1 MKSNWI
7 DHALCG
13 IAVACVLAA
22 SCGAVIAL
30 QPLSALL
37 GRYQLLADAAAL
49 PIAYGL
55 LSAATVAAMLKLR
68 PMPCGEH
75 PMDSPAATYWKLIT
89 VLCRLGQGA
98 LGWCTPFFMQ
108 PALDALFGARVGSQL
123 AFGGAIDDPYLVS
136 IGDRV
141 VLGNASLVT
150 GNYLSGGM
158 LVCHPVRIGADVTI
172 GANAI
177 VMPGS
182 TVGERAVVVSG
193 SVVMPGTSIPAGE
206 TWRGNPARKWL

>member
-1 MKSNWI
+1 M
-7 DHALCG
+7 
-13 IAVACVLAA
+13 
-22 SCGAVIAL
+22 
-30 QPLSALL
+30 
-37 GRYQLLADAAAL
+37 
-49 PIAYGL
+49 
-55 LSAATVAAMLKLR
+55 
-68 PMPCGEH
+68 
-75 PMDSPAATYWKLIT
+75 
-89 VLCRLGQGA
+89 
-98 LGWCTPFFMQ
+98 
-108 PALDALFGARVGSQL
+108 
-123 AFGGAIDDPYLVS
+123 
-136 IGDRV
+136 

-150 GNYLSGGM
+150 GNYLSGGK